1 MNTPSCFGTLSLRA
15 HLDPAPAHNGVAT
28 SPSPFLS
35 HSQGDDDIAAPKTL
49 QKGMSSRCALSL
61 LSLALVLGTGCSKDP
76 SASEGI
82 ADLEKSLGKAAEN
95 PAIQIA
101 IAAAK
106 TNDLGMGVVALQEAK
121 NAPGLT
127 AEQLQT
133 VEQTSQAI
141 VQELLRRADAGDARA
156 KADLQLIER
165 SRSQ

>member
-1 MNTPSCFGTLSLRA
+1 MKLRSSFLPSG
-15 HLDPAPAHNGVAT
+15 
-28 SPSPFLS
+28 
-35 HSQGDDDIAAPKTL
+35 
-49 QKGMSSRCALSL
+49 LSL
-61 LSLALVLGTGCSKDP
+61 LGLALLLGSGCSKGP

-82 ADLEKSLGKAAEN
+82 ADLEKSLGKAAGN
-95 PAIQIA
+95 PALQVA

-106 TNDLGMGVVALQEAK
+106 TNDLGMGVVALQQAK

-127 AEQLQT
+127 AEQLQA

-141 VQELLRRADAGDARA
+141 VQELLRRAEAGDTRA

>member
-1 MNTPSCFGTLSLRA
+1 MTLRA
-15 HLDPAPAHNGVAT
+15 LTHT
-28 SPSPFLS
+28 
-35 HSQGDDDIAAPKTL
+35 T
-49 QKGMSSRCALSL
+49 RR
-61 LSLALVLGTGCSKDP
+61 SLACLTLVLASACSRQP
-76 SASEGI
+76 STAEGI

-95 PAIQIA
+95 PAIQVA

-106 TNDLGMGVVALQEAK
+106 TNDLGMGVVALQQAK

-141 VQELLRRADAGDARA
+141 VQELLRRADAGDPRA

>member
-1 MNTPSCFGTLSLRA
+1 MNPRLPSFSG
-15 HLDPAPAHNGVAT
+15 
-28 SPSPFLS
+28 
-35 HSQGDDDIAAPKTL
+35 
-49 QKGMSSRCALSL
+49 ALSL
-61 LSLALVLGTGCSKDP
+61 LCLALVLGTGCSKDP

-95 PAIQIA
+95 PAIQVA

>member
-1 MNTPSCFGTLSLRA
+1 MNFRLPSFPG
-15 HLDPAPAHNGVAT
+15 
-28 SPSPFLS
+28 
-35 HSQGDDDIAAPKTL
+35 
-49 QKGMSSRCALSL
+49 ALSL
-61 LSLALVLGTGCSKDP
+61 LGLTLLLSTGCSKDP